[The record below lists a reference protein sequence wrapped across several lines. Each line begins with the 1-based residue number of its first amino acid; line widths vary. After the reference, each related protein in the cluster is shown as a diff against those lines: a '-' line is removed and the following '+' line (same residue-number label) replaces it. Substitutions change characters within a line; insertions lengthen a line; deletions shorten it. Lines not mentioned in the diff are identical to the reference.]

1 MSEMRKIVFFK
12 FRGCPNCYGALD
24 YHILQKIGGVRTLM
38 VSENIW

>member
-1 MSEMRKIVFFK
+1 MSEIRKLFFFK
-12 FRGCPNCYGALD
+12 FRRCPNCYGALN